1 VNPEKKKKALF
12 VGGSLLLAG
21 ALGTLIYYQ
30 HEGIEKRRA
39 EVATLKK
46 SIEEDKALLQKT
58 PDLVK
63 QVIIQRETDAVIKQ
77 ILSDEKDVTDLSRT
91 LNTFAQE
98 SGFTFSQV
106 KDDSRVNKK
115 NKDDFERVSYT
126 LSFEADAFQLLT
138 FLSKLESHTRFI
150 SVTTMKLSAAG
161 RNEYVADSV
170 PRHRVTLD
178 LETYVYAPTG
188 NAKEVRIDQYE
199 KKRDLLV
206 SEISK
211 RGAELRIPAYEY
223 RGQRARRDPWID
235 PRVPVDGGPTMPI
248 EEQITLVDGLA
259 EKAAEIERIWG
270 EARAADN
277 LIKTMKLRSELEEL
291 LGLIEE
297 EIRRVDAGGFL
308 VFVPALKR
316 YEHNVVEVVRTVRDQ
331 MDSGDGADGASTA
344 LLRET
349 SEAMDR
355 HIQAQEYE
363 LALQAFNTVESRLGL
378 AGQDALKEP
387 FVKNIRE
394 LRHLADTVLAFEG
407 VKLDIQGVALYE
419 GRAPVVLINGE
430 PLSEGEMIGEELL
443 IQTIASDS
451 VEFLY
456 RGLILK
462 RPLKSEEEALTKQQQ
477 KKKKA
482 KSSP

>member
-1 VNPEKKKKALF
+1 VSPEKKKKFLF
-12 VGGSLLLAG
+12 IGGSLLLAAG
-21 ALGTLIYYQ
+21 LGTLIYYQ
-30 HEGIEKRRA
+30 REGIEQRRA
-39 EVATLKK
+39 EVAALKK
-46 SIEEDKALLQKT
+46 TIEEDKLVLQKT

-63 QVIIQRETDAVIKQ
+63 QVIIQRETDSVIKQ
-77 ILSDEKDVTDLSRT
+77 ILSDEKDVNELSRT
-91 LNTFAQE
+91 LNRFAQE
-98 SGFTFSQV
+98 SGFTFSTV

-126 LSFEADAFQLLT
+126 LSFDADAFQLLT
-138 FLSKLESHTRFI
+138 FLNKLESHTRFMSI
-150 SVTTMKLSAAG
+150 TTMKLQAAG
-161 RNEYVADSV
+161 RNQYTADSV
-170 PRHRVTLD
+170 PRHRITLD

-188 NAKEVRIDQYE
+188 NTTEVKIDQYE
-199 KKRDLLV
+199 KKRDLLI

-211 RGAELRIPAYEY
+211 RASELRIPAYEY

-248 EEQITLVDGLA
+248 EEQIALVDGLA
-259 EKAAEIERIWG
+259 EKADEITKIWE
-270 EARAADN
+270 EAKSADN
-277 LIKTMKLRSELEEL
+277 LIKTMKLRSDLEERLAL
-291 LGLIEE
+291 LEE

-316 YEHNVVEVVRTVRDQ
+316 YERGVVEVTRTVRDQ
-331 MDSGDGADGASTA
+331 MDSGDAADGASTA

-349 SEAMDR
+349 FEAMDR

-378 AGQDALKEP
+378 ADQDPLKEP
-387 FVKNIRE
+387 LVKNIRE
-394 LRHLADTVLAFEG
+394 LRHLADTVLAFETIP
-407 VKLDIQGVALYE
+407 LEIQGVALYE

-443 IQTIASDS
+443 IQVIATDQ
-451 VEFLY
+451 VEFAF
-456 RGLILK
+456 RGLILA
-462 RPLKSEEEALTKQQQ
+462 RPLASEEEAQKQQQQ

-482 KSSP
+482 RP